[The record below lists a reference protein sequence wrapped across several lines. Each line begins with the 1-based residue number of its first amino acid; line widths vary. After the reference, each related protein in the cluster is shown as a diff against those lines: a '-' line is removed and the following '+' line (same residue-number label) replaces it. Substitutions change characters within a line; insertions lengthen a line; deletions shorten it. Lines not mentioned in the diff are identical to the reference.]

1 MSILD
6 ALKNMGNLPEMMRKA
21 QEMKGK
27 MAAMQDELARRTFSA
42 DAGGGMI
49 EATVNGKLELIK
61 LKIDKT
67 KLDPTDTEMLEDLTV
82 AAVHAAQT
90 KAMATIQQEM
100 QKMTADLGLPPG
112 MMP

>member
-1 MSILD
+1 MSFLD

-27 MAAMQDELARRTFSA
+27 MAQMQEEMARRTFSA

-49 EATVNGKLELIK
+49 EATVNGKLELVK
-61 LKIDKT
+61 LKIDKS
-67 KLDPTDTEMLEDLTV
+67 KLDPNDTEMLEDLTV

-90 KAMATIQQEM
+90 RAMATIQQEM

-112 MMP
+112 MMA